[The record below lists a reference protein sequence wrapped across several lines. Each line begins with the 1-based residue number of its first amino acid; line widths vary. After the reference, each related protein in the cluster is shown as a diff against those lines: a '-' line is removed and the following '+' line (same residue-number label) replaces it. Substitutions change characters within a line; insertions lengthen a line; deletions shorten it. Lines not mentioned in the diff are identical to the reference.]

1 MARLGVVQL
10 DDELLLKGIQTDAEG
25 NEYADFE
32 GLAATDDPDLQR
44 DVTLQGG
51 VDWPYFRD
59 HGCFTWEHSNAPED
73 WVGVPLEVRPDAV
86 FRGKKGTYVKGRL
99 FLKQKRARAIYD
111 TMQAIKAAK
120 TNRRMGLS
128 IQGKVLVRDPLNR
141 RIILRS
147 LVNKISFTT
156 NPVNTV
162 TEVTLLKGLDGT
174 PGLSR
179 DAWRELV
186 DDYLGDLLGEQSEAF
201 ADTLFSK
208 ALTAP

>member
-1 MARLGVVQL
+1 MARLGIVQL
-10 DDELLLKGIQTDAEG
+10 DDELLLKGIQTDDEG

-51 VDWPYFRD
+51 VDWQYFKD
-59 HGCFTWEHSNAPED
+59 YGCFNWEHSNAPED

-99 FLKQKRARAIYD
+99 FLKQPRARAIYD

-120 TNRRMGLS
+120 THRRMGLS

-141 RIILRS
+141 RNILRS

-162 TEVTLLKGLDGT
+162 TEVSLLKGLDGSV
-174 PGLSR
+174 GISR
-179 DAWRELV
+179 DSWRELV
-186 DDYLGDLLGEQSEAF
+186 YDHLGDLLGEKTTEV
-201 ADTLFSK
+201 ADALFDR
-208 ALTAP
+208 ALTSP